1 MQRVGVWEAEVSC
14 IKLQS
19 RTNGNGNGNG
29 NLYVHTPDYDVEKA
43 TINPSARP
51 SANKPVPETQKPS
64 DCNEET
70 VVQPSES
77 SSSSTQQPVTEIHP
91 PPDQN
96 GHTDDEKDDFPEGG
110 RGWLVC
116 FGAFCGSFSVFG
128 IINSTGVL
136 LDYFSTH
143 QLKDYTSSQI
153 GWIFGLSLFLTFFC
167 GAPIGPLFDAY
178 GPRALI
184 LCGSILLVASMFLLG
199 LCTRESSRLT
209 SASPC

>member
-1 MQRVGVWEAEVSC
+1 MQGVGARKAEVSC

-19 RTNGNGNGNG
+19 RDDGNG
-29 NLYVHTPDYDVEKA
+29 NLYGHTSDYDIEKA
-43 TINPSARP
+43 TVKPS
-51 SANKPVPETQKPS
+51 NHQITKKPGPETLNPPNHQGKAIPKPS
-64 DCNEET
+64 DSPSTEDLIVET
-70 VVQPSES
+70 H
-77 SSSSTQQPVTEIHP
+77 I

-96 GHTDDEKDDFPEGG
+96 EQVDDEKDDFPEGG

-128 IINSTGVL
+128 IINSTGTL

-184 LCGSILLVASMFLLG
+184 FCGSVLLVASMLLLG
-199 LCTRESSRLT
+199 FCTRKCSCLTFVSACWLT
-209 SASPC
+209 SL